1 MWAEPTKN
9 GKVRFVERYED
20 PLTGKQKKVSVVMDK
35 NTAATRKLATAALND
50 KITAK
55 VDNSLPYLKKD
66 NLTLSE
72 LVKLYREHQQ
82 HSVTQSTYRRN
93 YYAIQSIT
101 KKLGEGTLVSNLTA
115 GYVKARFS
123 AGKDEAGTINERY
136 VRFKALMR
144 WAYENDYVSDIRWLD
159 KIKPL
164 PNKEKRERLQE
175 KFLEP
180 EDVQALLAGMQVI
193 RWKYL
198 TQLLVLSG
206 MRCGEALALEMRD
219 VNLSD
224 QTITISK
231 TFDSVNQLVTA
242 PKTLCSNRVIDM
254 QKELSDLCREIRK
267 FTQSEKMKRGF
278 RGKLFLCDINGDHL
292 NYFAYNK
299 YLGEVSER
307 TIGRKVT
314 THIMR
319 HTHISL
325 LAAAGVPLE
334 TITRRVG
341 HENSD
346 ITRSVY
352 LHVTNRQRNLD
363 RNRLQAVKLL

>member
-72 LVKLYREHQQ
+72 LVRLYRESQKQ
-82 HSVTQSTYRRN
+82 TVTQSTYRRN
-93 YYAIQSIT
+93 YYALNSAM
-101 KKLGEGTLVSNLTA
+101 KKLGENTLISNLTA
-115 GYVKARFS
+115 GYVKARFAS
-123 AGKDEAGTINERY
+123 GKDSAGTINERY

-144 WAYENDYVSDIRWLD
+144 WAYENDYISDIRWID
-159 KIKPL
+159 KLKPL
-164 PNKEKRERLQE
+164 PDKEKRNRLQE

-180 EDVQALLAGMQVI
+180 EEIHAILEEMTVM
-193 RWKYL
+193 RWKQL

-206 MRCGEALALEMRD
+206 MRCGEAIALSMKD
-219 VNLSD
+219 VD
-224 QTITISK
+224 FTAKTIAIHK
-231 TFDSVNQLVTA
+231 TFDPLNHIVTS
-242 PKTLCSNRVIDM
+242 PKTLCSNRTIDM
-254 QKELSDLCREIRK
+254 QPELFDLCKEIRH
-267 FTQSEKMKRGF
+267 FTQSEKMLRGF
-278 RGKLFLCDINGDHL
+278 RGKLFMCDINGDYL
-292 NYFAYNK
+292 SYYAYNK

-319 HTHISL
+319 HTHVSL
-325 LAAAGVPLE
+325 LSAAGIPLE

-341 HENSD
+341 HESSNV
-346 ITRSVY
+346 TRNVY
-352 LHVTNRQRNLD
+352 LHVTNRQKDLD
-363 RNRLQAVKLL
+363 RKRLQGITIL